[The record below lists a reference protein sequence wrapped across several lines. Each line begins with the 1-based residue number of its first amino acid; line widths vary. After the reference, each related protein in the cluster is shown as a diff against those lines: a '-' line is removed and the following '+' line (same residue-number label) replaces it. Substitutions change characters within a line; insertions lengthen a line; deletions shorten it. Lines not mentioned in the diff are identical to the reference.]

1 MAKSTSL
8 IFTITL
14 MELPIKIGIY
24 NVAATDKIA
33 NKNDKNTKNLYL
45 DINFNIFLVVE
56 FFFILIPPF

>member
-56 FFFILIPPF
+56 FFFMLISPF

>member
-24 NVAATDKIA
+24 KVAATDKIA

-56 FFFILIPPF
+56 FFFMLISPF

>member
-1 MAKSTSL
+1 
-8 IFTITL
+8 

-45 DINFNIFLVVE
+45 DINFNIFLVAE